1 MLRVLDIDDPEV
13 ARFLDRDFSLPEDT
27 ARAVDSIVARVR
39 AQGDEALCALTA
51 QFDRVELAPDDLAV
65 GKAEIDNAYGGVS
78 AEFVSALRLAR
89 ERIFDFHRK
98 KLAETWREVK
108 PDGSVL
114 GQLVRPLERVGVYV
128 PGGRAR
134 YPSSVLMNVVP
145 ARAAGVGEV
154 VMVTPPGPGGKID
167 PHVLV
172 AAREAGVDRVFRVG
186 GAQAVAALAFGT
198 ERIPRVDK
206 IVGPGNIYV
215 MLAKR
220 AVFGVVGID
229 ILAGP
234 SEVVVVADETADP
247 RYVAADLLAQA
258 EHDPD
263 ARVLLVTTSRELA
276 SRVNEAL
283 RAAFVALGE
292 PDVVRRALMHAAAL
306 IAPDMAAAVN
316 CANRFAPEHLELQ
329 VADPFAW
336 LNEVKNAGAVFLGP
350 YTPVPMGD
358 YIAGP
363 NHVLPTG
370 GTARFFSPLGVEDFV
385 KRTNFVSLSPESFEG
400 LAGPAALLASVEGL
414 PAHRTALLLRKKGTG
429 CFFEDCPKDEG

>member
-1 MLRVLDIDDPEV
+1 MLQVLSLDDPDA
-13 ARFLDRDFSLPEDT
+13 ARFVDRVFSLPEEA
-27 ARAVDSIVARVR
+27 ARAVDSIIARVR
-39 AQGDEALCALTA
+39 AEGDMALCAFTA
-51 QFDRVELAPDDLAV
+51 QFDKVQVALDDIAV
-65 GKAEIDNAYGGVS
+65 AKDEIDDAYAAVS
-78 AEFVSALRLAR
+78 AEFVAAIRLAR
-89 ERIFDFHRK
+89 QRIFDFHAK
-98 KLAETWREVK
+98 KVAGSWQEVK
-108 PDGSVL
+108 PDGTVL

-154 VMVTPPGPGGKID
+154 VMVTPPGPEGKID

-172 AAREAGVDRVFRVG
+172 AAQEAGVDRVFRVG

-198 ERIPRVDK
+198 KRIPRVDK
-206 IVGPGNIYV
+206 IVGPGNVYV
-215 MLAKR
+215 TLAKR

-263 ARVLLVTTSRELA
+263 AQVLLVTTSRDLA

-283 RAAFVALGE
+283 QTTFTDLGE
-292 PDVVRRALMHAAAL
+292 PAVITSVLAHAAVL

-316 CANRFAPEHLELQ
+316 WVNRFAPEHLELM
-329 VADPFAW
+329 VAEPFAW
-336 LNEVKNAGAVFLGP
+336 LSAIKNAGAVFLGP
-350 YTPVPMGD
+350 YSPVPMGD

-370 GTARFFSPLGVEDFV
+370 GTARFFSPLGVEDFI
-385 KRTNFVSLSPESFEG
+385 KRINLVSLSPEVFAD
-400 LAGPAALLASVEGL
+400 LAAPAALLASVEGL
-414 PAHRTALLLRKKGTG
+414 SAHRMAVLLRKRGTG
-429 CFFEDCPKDEG
+429 FSKEDLRNG